1 MRRLTLFGLAAAV
14 VIGFLASSL
23 SAQERETR
31 LVFVDSQAAL
41 LAHPSGATIQDLQ
54 QRAETEVNDLVAS
67 LTALDQRLAAGE
79 TLSAADNERYQALQT
94 SLSAVQTRYRD
105 EIAAA
110 AEPAVAAVNAII
122 KQLAEENGYTVVMD
136 RVEAANLRLVVYA
149 DDDLDITPV
158 VIERLAAQ

>member
-1 MRRLTLFGLAAAV
+1 MRRLTLFGLVAAV
-14 VIGFLASSL
+14 VIGLLASSL
-23 SAQERETR
+23 GAQDRQTR
-31 LVFVDSQAAL
+31 VVFVDSQAAL
-41 LAHPSGATIQDLQ
+41 LSHPSGATIEDLQ
-54 QRAETEVNDLVAS
+54 QRAEAEVNDLVAS

-94 SLSAVQTRYRD
+94 SLNAVQTRYRD

-110 AEPAVAAVNAII
+110 AAPAVTAVNGII

-149 DDDLDITPV
+149 DEDLDITPM